1 MKLTESTISANARFF
16 ESMDDVPKEAYTMG
30 IGSIMQ
36 AKKIMVIVSG
46 EGKAEIVRRAFLG
59 PITPEVPASVLQLHS
74 DVILV
79 GDEAAL
85 AEYNKD
91 V

>member
-1 MKLTESTISANARFF
+1 
-16 ESMDDVPKEAYTMG
+16 MG

-36 AKKIMVIVSG
+36 AKKVIVIVSG
-46 EGKAEIVRRAFLG
+46 EGKAEIVKKAFLG
-59 PITPEVPASVLQLHS
+59 PVTPQVPASILQLHN

-85 AEYNKD
+85 AEYYKA

>member
-1 MKLTESTISANARFF
+1 
-16 ESMDDVPKEAYTMG
+16 MG
-30 IGSIMQ
+30 IQSIMQ

-46 EGKAEIVRRAFLG
+46 EGKKDIVEKAFLG

-85 AEYNKD
+85 AGYHKALQ
-91 V
+91 